1 MFKVFDSGFQL
12 ELTNGYTVSVQFSPM
27 HMCSNRKF
35 DKEYIEQLKNR
46 VNPNDFMDC
55 PNAETAVV
63 DTATGKFFP
72 MPLTIDGEDVQGY
85 QTVEELILLLNR
97 VKDFPNTDA
106 KMTEMKKLKEMS
118 NEISTRNSL

>member
-1 MFKVFDSGFQL
+1 MFKVYESGFKL
-12 ELTNGYTVSVQFSPM
+12 DLDNGYTVSVQFSPFN
-27 HMCSNRKF
+27 MCSNRQHE
-35 DKEYIEQLKNR
+35 KEYKEQLLNKR
-46 VNPNDFMDC
+46 IEGFTEC
-55 PNAETAVV
+55 RNAETAVK
-63 DTATGKFFP
+63 DTVTHEFIP
-72 MPLTIDGEDVQGY
+72 IEGEDVQGY